1 MADLAER
8 EAELER
14 RGLFPWFPAHR
25 LVRSEQE
32 ERAERLLGR
41 IPLFSAVPPHRL
53 RAIVQMA
60 RRQRF
65 RAGDLVIRE
74 GELGSSLY
82 VIRAGR
88 MHVLRQTDDENAVVL
103 ATLGPGEFFGELA
116 LFDRQPRSAT
126 VVAAEDTETL
136 SLGRVEILD
145 IVRRYP
151 EVALSLLTAMSIRLR
166 TADNLLE
173 NFSRVQ
179 SDGAPS
185 GNGS

>member
-1 MADLAER
+1 MADRSER

-25 LVRSEQE
+25 ITRIERE
-32 ERAERLLGR
+32 ERAERLLGQ

-53 RAIVQMA
+53 RAMFQLA
-60 RRQRF
+60 RRERF

-74 GELGSSLY
+74 GEIGSTLY
-82 VIRAGR
+82 VIRSGR
-88 MHVLRQTDDENAVVL
+88 MHVLRETDEGNAVIL

-126 VVAAEDTETL
+126 VVAAEDTDTL

-145 IVRRYP
+145 IIRRYP
-151 EVALSLLTAMSIRLR
+151 EVALALLTSIGSRLR

-179 SDGAPS
+179 ADGPAPTS
-185 GNGS
+185 GS